1 MIGFGGP
8 EPLPVKDA
16 RLWQPLVHEPVDPVL
31 SCAVLL
37 AALRQH
43 ASKGSRLAATALQR
57 RSAVAS
63 VLLELCGVIK
73 TFGTSWNG
81 RRDGRRSGSAGVGY
95 CHQTSSGHRPGG
107 PLSARHKAHPGP
119 RSPPA

>member
-1 MIGFGGP
+1 VTSKNRALAPLAMEGTGETELLGGG
-8 EPLPVKDA
+8 
-16 RLWQPLVHEPVDPVL
+16 R
-31 SCAVLL
+31 
-37 AALRQH
+37 
-43 ASKGSRLAATALQR
+43 R

-107 PLSARHKAHPGP
+107 PLSARHKAHPRL
-119 RSPPA
+119 RSPPARC